1 MWVCHWAICIN
12 FQPIILR
19 GALRFYVY
27 VYLDLYF
34 VCIQKKNSEYSE
46 KIREEC
52 SEGDGG
58 QCKEARVPRVPVS
71 VR

>member
-1 MWVCHWAICIN
+1 M
-12 FQPIILR
+12 
-19 GALRFYVY
+19 Y

>member
-1 MWVCHWAICIN
+1 M
-12 FQPIILR
+12 ILR
-19 GALRFYVY
+19 GALRIYVY

-34 VCIQKKNSEYSE
+34 VCIQKKIVNIQK
-46 KIREEC
+46 KIREEWG
-52 SEGDGG
+52 EGDGG